1 MQFIQTIYT
10 IWQREIIRYLRAK
23 TRIVSTLFQPIMF
36 LIIFG
41 VGLKQTLAAGNFG
54 LDFVQFM
61 YPGII
66 AMSVMSVAIFSTIS
80 TVWDREFGFL
90 KEILV
95 TPTSRIAI
103 ALGKTIGATTIASI
117 QALIL
122 LVIAP
127 FIGVKIGIAIILLL
141 FVLMIILAF
150 ALSGLGLLISSLME
164 TTENFG
170 FLMQMLIFPMFFL
183 SGAFFPLT
191 AVPTW
196 MSVVAKINP
205 LTYGV
210 DAFRQIVLSNQV
222 SQNVLERLA
231 INSVFVD
238 TLFLIGF
245 SVVMVSA
252 AVIAFN
258 KKA

>member
-1 MQFIQTIYT
+1 
-10 IWQREIIRYLRAK
+10 
-23 TRIVSTLFQPIMF
+23 MF
-36 LIIFG
+36 LVIFG
-41 VGLKQTLAAGNFG
+41 VGFQKTLATGNFG

-66 AMSVMSVAIFSTIS
+66 AMSVMGTAIFSTIS

-103 ALGKTIGATTIASI
+103 ALGKTAGATSIASI

-122 LVIAP
+122 LVLAP
-127 FIGVKIGIAIILLL
+127 FIGVKISIAIILPL
-141 FVLMIILAF
+141 FALMILLAF
-150 ALSGLGLLISSLME
+150 ALSGLGLLISSLMK

-170 FLMQMLIFPMFFL
+170 LLMQMLIFPMFFL

-191 AVPTW
+191 AVPKW
-196 MSVVAKINP
+196 MSVIAKINP

-210 DAFRQIVLSNQV
+210 DAFRQIVLGNQV
-222 SQNVLERLA
+222 PQSVLEKFA
-231 INSVFVD
+231 INSIFGD
-238 TLFLIGF
+238 TLFLVGF
-245 SVVMVSA
+245 SIIMVSA